1 MKKKVIPLTLAF
13 LFIINITG
21 LVALAYN
28 RWIKSSDPVSPSQE
42 SRLSLEALQE
52 PIALNQEQIRQMR
65 SLRST
70 LEDNIISLREQ
81 MQEKRQQ
88 VIQEARQSEPDLIM
102 IDRFIDEI
110 SSLQAAIQKK
120 TVRYLMRDKQLLNP
134 TQQSR
139 YFSLFENQVRRMA
152 RGQGRR
158 IRGRGVQR
166 WQRNY

>member
-1 MKKKVIPLTLAF
+1 MKKKVIPLILAF

-21 LVALAYN
+21 LAALAYN
-28 RWIKSSDPVSPSQE
+28 RWIKSSNPVSPTQE
-42 SRLSLEALQE
+42 STLSPEALQE
-52 PIALNQEQIRQMR
+52 PIALNREQVRQMR

-70 LEDNIISLREQ
+70 LEDDIISLREQ
-81 MQEKRQQ
+81 MQEKRQRI
-88 VIQEARQSEPDLIM
+88 IQEARQSEPDM
-102 IDRFIDEI
+102 AVIDRVIDEI
-110 SSLQAAIQKK
+110 SALQATIQKK
-120 TVRYLMRDKQLLNP
+120 TVRYLIRDKKLLNP

-158 IRGRGVQR
+158 IRGRNVPR